1 MAAPVLQFK
10 RGNLASLPGLQAGEP
25 GFTVDK
31 YDLYVGIDST
41 TNIREFKNSIG
52 NKFALQGNLDVDILK
67 SDKKTIY
74 NSVNNILKEYNNPSG
89 HIFNLG
95 TGITPDIHPDK
106 VKYLIDVLADVSPQY
121 NVK

>member
-1 MAAPVLQFK
+1 MQMIFLLNVDVVKKITTANIYISFNKNGRVS
-10 RGNLASLPGLQAGEP
+10 RGWGRPP
-25 GFTVDK
+25 
-31 YDLYVGIDST
+31 
-41 TNIREFKNSIG
+41 
-52 NKFALQGNLDVDILK
+52 
-67 SDKKTIY
+67 
-74 NSVNNILKEYNNPSG
+74 SVNNILKDYNNPSG